1 VADISDLLELT
12 RDLHPPALADL
23 ERVARRRRRRAV
35 TGVVAA
41 MATTAVVI
49 VLVGQPLGMR
59 GATPAPVAPEPSPTT
74 PTPTTPDRTRSPSE
88 APAPTARADGTFRAL
103 TPDELR
109 DHPDAVSQ
117 LANPSTGAP
126 GVAARTWSVCLGDC
140 SYDKRPP
147 KDGELQRM
155 LEVTSDGFRTS
166 AMHPLVTWDSN
177 ISHAVDDWYLVDA
190 SQRAP
195 RLVSSRG
202 DDVALTR
209 GSTTDA
215 SEIAGPLVYST
226 QGVAWV
232 DMEGRVL
239 HTMTGSGPGGGWDWW
254 GAEDSWFWGSVYRV
268 GESSDVVEQGL
279 TWRNPDGSFGVHM
292 LPFPVTEWSTQT
304 LRSDRP
310 GTMGAIEPGPTR
322 LLHVST
328 DYGSTWQVRRLP
340 RSWGAGTDVPR
351 DWETWVDDWP
361 SWPAA

>member
-1 VADISDLLELT
+1 MADISDLLELAP
-12 RDLHPPALADL
+12 DLHPPALADL
-23 ERVARRRRRRAV
+23 ERVARRRTRRAV
-35 TGVVAA
+35 AGVMTAIAATVVA
-41 MATTAVVI
+41 I
-49 VLVGQPLGMR
+49 VLAAQPFGMR
-59 GATPAPVAPEPSPTT
+59 GASPAPVAPAPTTTTTAQPTSPT
-74 PTPTTPDRTRSPSE
+74 E
-88 APAPTARADGTFRAL
+88 APTRPSGRRADGSFPVL

-109 DHPDAVSQ
+109 DHPDATTEP
-117 LANPSTGAP
+117 ANPATGAP
-126 GVAARTWSVCLGDC
+126 GVNARTWSVCLGDC

-202 DDVALTR
+202 DDVALAR

-226 QGVAWV
+226 QGVAWI
-232 DMEGRVL
+232 DMDGRVL

-254 GAEDSWFWGSVYRV
+254 GADDSWFWGSVYRV
-268 GESSDVVEQGL
+268 GESGDVVEQGL

-340 RSWGAGTDVPR
+340 RSWGARTDVPP